1 MHIWNLK
8 NKMTDDA
15 EEVQNLWV
23 LKNSEKDQHLKT
35 PKYRILEIPF
45 SKLSETYRLEIA
57 SRPEVD

>member
-1 MHIWNLK
+1 
-8 NKMTDDA
+8 MTDDA